1 MKVYRYFHFLSL
13 DIVAGAL
20 ASSCFAARLLQTDPG
35 IVWWVTLAL
44 TVWLLYTG
52 DHLLDAWK
60 ARKKKTQREL
70 HVFMMKNRKTLL
82 WSLLVVAAI
91 DVVLIMN
98 LLDQLLFKY
107 ALVLA
112 GLVLLFYAMRHV
124 FRKNRF
130 LSVPGEIFVLLLYM
144 AGTWLGPAVPVLHE
158 LNTGEGL
165 VALIFAGVLLMNLG
179 VISLY
184 DMKLDSRMG
193 IASLAN
199 LLGVKGTKNL
209 LLITALSIYLVSLLQ
224 FLVFEMDRFFKFA
237 LILMGMNTILLLILY
252 SPSMFRKKDYFRL
265 GADAVLFMGYL
276 ALLIKG

>member
-1 MKVYRYFHFLSL
+1 MKIYRYFHFLSL

-20 ASSCFAARLLQTDPG
+20 ASSCFAARLLHTSPG
-35 IVWWVTLAL
+35 VIWWITLAM

-60 ARKKKTQREL
+60 TRKKTQREL
-70 HVFMMKNRKTLL
+70 HVFMMKNLKTLL
-82 WSLLVVAAI
+82 WSLIVVAAI
-91 DVVLIMN
+91 DVVLILN

-130 LSVPGEIFVLLLYM
+130 LKVPGEFFVLLLYM

-158 LNTGEGL
+158 FQAGEGT
-165 VALIFAGVLLMNLG
+165 VALVFAGVLLMNLG

-199 LLGVKGTKNL
+199 LLGVKGTRNL
-209 LLITALSIYLVSLLQ
+209 LLGTAVLIYLLALLQ
-224 FLVFEMDRFFKFA
+224 FLVFEMDRYFKFT
-237 LILMGMNTILLLILY
+237 LILTGMATILLFILY
-252 SPSMFRKKDYFRL
+252 SPSVFRKRDYFRL